1 MSDVQTLNIRSNI
14 IMTTVIWYS
23 SVCHYPLLR
32 QDSETWWV
40 NLIRTLLL
48 FILPTLVEAYTEIQ
62 LVKRKLSS
70 WNAVA
75 LLFIWIT
82 TCPIIYLHVR
92 LSTTWNHH
100 EWALVLNLNW
110 IRVFLWTVK
119 FLNTQFY
126 IKI

>member
-1 MSDVQTLNIRSNI
+1 MSDTEILNIRSNI
-14 IMTTVIWYS
+14 VMTTVVWYA

-32 QDSETWWV
+32 QDSETWRI
-40 NLIRTLLL
+40 NLIRTLML

-62 LVKRKLSS
+62 LVKRKLSG

-75 LLFIWIT
+75 LFLIWGISI
-82 TCPIIYLHVR
+82 PIIILHIQ
-92 LSTTWNHH
+92 LSTAWNRHDW
-100 EWALVLNLNW
+100 ELLLALNW

-126 IKI
+126 IKN

>member
-1 MSDVQTLNIRSNI
+1 MSDIQTLNIRSNI
-14 IMTTVIWYS
+14 IMTTVVWYA
-23 SVCHYPLLR
+23 SVCHYPLIR
-32 QDSETWWV
+32 QDSETWRI

-62 LVKRKLSS
+62 LVKRKLSDL
-70 WNAVA
+70 NAAA
-75 LLFIWIT
+75 LFLIWGISI
-82 TCPIIYLHVR
+82 PIIILHIQ
-92 LSTTWNHH
+92 LSTTWNRHDW
-100 EWALVLNLNW
+100 ELLLALNW

>member
-1 MSDVQTLNIRSNI
+1 MSDTEILNIRSNI
-14 IMTTVIWYS
+14 VMTTVVWYA

-32 QDSETWWV
+32 QDSETWRI

-62 LVKRKLSS
+62 LVKRKLSG
-70 WNAVA
+70 WNAIA
-75 LLFIWIT
+75 LFLIWGISI
-82 TCPIIYLHVR
+82 PIIYLHVR
-92 LSTTWNHH
+92 LSTTWNQH
-100 EWALVLNLNW
+100 EWELLLALNW

-126 IKI
+126 IKN